1 MVKNKYCKKHIHM
14 CGQVEEAVDDAADGK
29 LWW

>member
-1 MVKNKYCKKHIHM
+1 MYKYCKKHIHM
-14 CGQVEEAVDDAADGK
+14 CGQVEEEVDDAADGK

>member
-1 MVKNKYCKKHIHM
+1 MVQKYCKKHIHM
-14 CGQVEEAVDDAADGK
+14 CGQVKEAVDDAADGK